1 MNVNFPALS
10 MKADA
15 YVVKNPLETTNSYT
29 KKNAED
35 AVVVLK
41 LFDESSLGELKDS
54 LRGYDFT
61 SVSTNELTKIGQTL
75 YHDGLID
82 IYMYDFL
89 SLGNMA
95 FDEFGH
101 KAETDVKFNAI
112 AMFNPRLEE
121 RQAIGRS
128 ESASMFHEITRALVR
143 VNHVLGALSFF
154 ANTTQNHLAVN
165 IEA

>member
-1 MNVNFPALS
+1 MNINFPALS

-15 YVVKNPLETTNSYT
+15 YVVKNPHETTNSYT
-29 KKNAED
+29 KKNADD
-35 AVVVLK
+35 AVESLK
-41 LFDESSLGELKDS
+41 LINESSLGSLKNL

-61 SVSTNELTKIGQTL
+61 SVSTNELTKIGQAL
-75 YHDGLID
+75 YHDDLID
-82 IYMYDFL
+82 IHMYDFL

-95 FDEFGH
+95 FDERGH

-112 AMFNPRLEE
+112 AMFNQLLEE

-128 ESASMFHEITRALVR
+128 ESASSFHEITSALVR
-143 VNHVLGALSFF
+143 VNHALGALSFF

-165 IEA
+165 VEA

>member
-1 MNVNFPALS
+1 MNVNLPALS

-29 KKNAED
+29 KKNADD
-35 AVVVLK
+35 AVDALK
-41 LFDESSLGELKDS
+41 LLGESSLGELKDL
-54 LRGYDFT
+54 LRGYNFT
-61 SVSTNELTKIGQTL
+61 SVSTSELTKIGQSL

-82 IYMYDFL
+82 IHMYDFL

-95 FDEFGH
+95 FDELGH
-101 KAETDVKFNAI
+101 KAETDVRFNAI
-112 AMFNPRLEE
+112 AMFNQLLEE

-128 ESASMFHEITRALVR
+128 ESASSFHEITSALVR

>member
-1 MNVNFPALS
+1 MNVNLPALS

-15 YVVKNPLETTNSYT
+15 YVVKNPHETTNSYT
-29 KKNAED
+29 KKSADD
-35 AVVVLK
+35 AVDTLK
-41 LFDESSLGELKDS
+41 LFGESSLGVLKDL

-61 SVSTNELTKIGQTL
+61 SVSTNELKKVGRML
-75 YHDGLID
+75 YHDDLID
-82 IYMYDFL
+82 THMYDFL

-95 FDEFGH
+95 FDERGH

-112 AMFNPRLEE
+112 AMFNQLLEE
-121 RQAIGRS
+121 RQAIGRT
-128 ESASMFHEITRALVR
+128 ESASSFHEITSALVR

-154 ANTTQNHLAVN
+154 ATTTQNHLAVN